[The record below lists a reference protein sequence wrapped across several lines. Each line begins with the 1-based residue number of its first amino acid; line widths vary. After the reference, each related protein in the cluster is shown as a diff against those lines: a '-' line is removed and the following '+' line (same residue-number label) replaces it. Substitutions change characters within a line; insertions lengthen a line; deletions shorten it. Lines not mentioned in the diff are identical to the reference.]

1 MISPTQMRAAR
12 AMLSLSQGD
21 VAKSLGIAANTLS
34 NIESGQSDAPAS
46 RLKEI
51 QSFYESQAIVFTE
64 NEGVKLNKAEII
76 RYEDKQGFVAFMTDV
91 METAKAGGG
100 TDICISNV
108 NEADWE
114 KNLPLEFAEFY
125 RSEMRKVK
133 GLKSRILV
141 KESDHFHTASGF
153 AEYRPLPGSLFS
165 DDACF
170 YAYGEKLALIT
181 FHDDSVQIV
190 VLKNKNFS
198 SSFRTM
204 FKALWNN
211 YEAIR

>member
-1 MISPTQMRAAR
+1 MRAAR
-12 AMLSLSQGD
+12 AMLSLSQGE

-51 QSFYESQAIVFTE
+51 QSYYESQAIIFTD

-76 RYEDKQGFVAFMTDV
+76 HHEGKQGFIAFMTDV
-91 METAKAGGG
+91 LETAKAGGG

-114 KNLPLEFAEFY
+114 RNLPADFAEFY
-125 RSEMRKVK
+125 RAEMKTVK

-141 KESDHFHTASGF
+141 KESDHFHTAKGF
-153 AEYRPLPGSLFS
+153 AEYRPLPASLFS

-181 FHDDSVQIV
+181 FHDESVQIV

-198 SSFRTM
+198 GSFRTM